1 MHRCVGTG
9 LQHSSGRVIALGRLM
24 LSTLFMLAIYADAK
38 QPIHEPQIAYG
49 VLGGYI
55 LFSAIIAMLTWSSW
69 WYDARLAGPA
79 HAVDII
85 VFTLLV
91 LVTDGQT
98 SPYFAFFMFVMLS
111 AAIRWGWRA
120 TTLTAVLL
128 ALMYTIA
135 GLLDLSPNEAFEPD
149 GFFIRAGH
157 LVILSLILIWF
168 GASQRWPR
176 LAISDRDIDT
186 HPSLDESALEGG
198 LRAVKEAMRSRR
210 GMIVWRDQGRDRYT
224 GMVLGDADV
233 ASIEV
238 PASELEGSIARSPC
252 LYDLPKGR
260 ALWRDRDRN
269 LVAFDPRER
278 ISPAAMAMLGLQEGL
293 AIPLR
298 SDSGDGMICLEEVR
312 GLSTDHLDA
321 AIQAGVAAT
330 AQIQRHRLF
339 RTAEENAEARSRLIL
354 ARDLHDSVV
363 QFLAGAAFRLEAMKR
378 SNSAGRDVDAD
389 LNELKQLMLQ
399 EQRELRSFITSLRSG
414 PLTAFNDLAK
424 DLQGLATH
432 LSRQWDVR
440 CEFMAKPAELMIPTR
455 VMLDAHQLMREAVAN
470 AVRHAAATSVTV
482 EAEARGE
489 ELRLEFIND
498 GAEFK
503 VRGGRLEM
511 PASLKDRVEQAG
523 GMLDLARGMGV
534 TKLSISLPI
543 GEAIH

>member
-1 MHRCVGTG
+1 MQGNVGTG
-9 LQHSSGRVIALGRLM
+9 LQHSSSRVIALGRLL
-24 LSTLFMLAIYADAK
+24 LSTLFLLAIYLDTA
-38 QPIHEPQIAYG
+38 QPVHGPTFAYG
-49 VLGGYI
+49 LLSGYI
-55 LFSAIIAMLTWSSW
+55 LFAAAITILTWSDW

-91 LVTDGQT
+91 MVTDGQT

-135 GLLDLSPNEAFEPD
+135 GLLDLSPGERFEPD
-149 GFFIRAGH
+149 RFFIGAGH
-157 LVILSLILIWF
+157 LAILSLILIWF

-176 LAISDRDIDT
+176 LAFVDRELDA
-186 HPSLDESALEGG
+186 HPSLDESPLEGG
-198 LRAVKEAMRSRR
+198 LRAVKSAMRSRR
-210 GMIVWRDQGRDRYT
+210 GLIVWRDHGRDIYS
-224 GMVLGDADV
+224 GMILGDA
-233 ASIEV
+233 EV
-238 PASELEGSIARSPC
+238 NAVEVSAADLENSIAREPC
-252 LYDLPKGR
+252 LYNLPKGR

-269 LVAFDPRER
+269 LVAFDPSQR
-278 ISPAAMAMLGLQEGL
+278 IAPVTVAKLGLKEGL

-321 AIQAGVAAT
+321 AVQAGVAAT
-330 AQIQRHRLF
+330 AHIQRHRLF

-378 SNSAGRDVDAD
+378 SNASGRNVDGD
-389 LNELKQLMLQ
+389 LDELKRLMLQ

-414 PLTAFNDLAK
+414 PLTSYHDVTK
-424 DLQGLATH
+424 DLRALAEY
-432 LSRQWDVR
+432 LSRQWNVR
-440 CEFMAKPAELMIPTR
+440 CEFYAKQADLMMPTR
-455 VMLDAHQLMREAVAN
+455 TRLDAHQLMREAVAN
-470 AVRHAAATSVTV
+470 AVRHAAAKSISI
-482 EAEARGE
+482 EASAMGRDFRMEI
-489 ELRLEFIND
+489 IND
-498 GAEFK
+498 GAEFPL
-503 VRGGRLEM
+503 RGGRLEM
-511 PASLKDRVEQAG
+511 PTSLKDRVDQAG

-543 GEAIH
+543 GEANH